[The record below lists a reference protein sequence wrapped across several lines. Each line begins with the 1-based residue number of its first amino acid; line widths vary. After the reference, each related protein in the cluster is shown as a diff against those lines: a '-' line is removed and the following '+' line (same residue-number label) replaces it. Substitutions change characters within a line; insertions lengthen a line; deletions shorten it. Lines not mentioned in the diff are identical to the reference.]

1 MAIEEN
7 VKNAQKVIREISAG
21 IIIYKKDRDGVKFLL
36 LYHGNGYWNFAKGKL
51 ENIVAGENGEARYG
65 KESAYR
71 AALREV
77 GEETGLNAKDLRFK
91 EFFKVYDRFS
101 FRRNKDRVFKIV
113 IYYLAETRQSDI
125 KISEEHEGYG
135 WFLYKDAVKLLKYQ
149 NLKDN
154 LKQAYDRIRPKNFTR
169 RSSDSPRQNFNLQ
182 RSGGPRRPAMPTGRQ
197 A

>member
-1 MAIEEN
+1 MAIGEN
-7 VKNAQKVIREISAG
+7 VKNAQKAIREISAG
-21 IIIYKKDRDGVKFLL
+21 IIIYKKDLPSLKLRRAGHAYWRADRDGVKFLL

-51 ENIVAGENGEARYG
+51 ENVVAGENGEIRYE
-65 KESAYR
+65 KETAFR

-77 GEETGLNAKDLRFK
+77 REETGLNGKDLRFK

-101 FRRNKDRVFKIV
+101 FRRDKDRIFKIV

-154 LKQAYDRIRPKNFTR
+154 LKQAYERIRPKGNF
-169 RSSDSPRQNFNLQ
+169 LKI
-182 RSGGPRRPAMPTGRQ
+182 
-197 A
+197 

>member
-1 MAIEEN
+1 MVIGEN
-7 VKNAQKVIREISAG
+7 VKNAQKAIKEISAG
-21 IIIYKKDRDGVKFLL
+21 IIIYRKDRDGAKFLL

-51 ENIVAGENGEARYG
+51 ENSVMAENGATKFVR
-65 KESAYR
+65 ESAYR

-77 GEETGLNAKDLRFK
+77 REETGLNAKDLRFK

-101 FRRNKDRVFKIV
+101 FRRDKDRVFKIV

-125 KISEEHEGYG
+125 KISEEHDGYG

-154 LKQAYDRIRPKNFTR
+154 LKQAYDRVRPKNLQ
-169 RSSDSPRQNFNLQ
+169 SRQINPQRQSFNLQ
-182 RSGGPRRPAMPTGRQ
+182 KGGASHRPA
-197 A
+197 